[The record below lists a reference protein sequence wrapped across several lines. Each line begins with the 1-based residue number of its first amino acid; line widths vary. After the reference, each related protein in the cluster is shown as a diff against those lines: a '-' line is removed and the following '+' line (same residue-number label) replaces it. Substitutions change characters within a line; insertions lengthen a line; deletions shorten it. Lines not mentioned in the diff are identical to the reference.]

1 MGELVK
7 KYNSRVLL
15 GVMLILSGS
24 YYKKTGWSLQYN
36 QPVFKWVGWFWIAC
50 GVFVLVYEFYTFM
63 KTKYGN

>member
-1 MGELVK
+1 
-7 KYNSRVLL
+7 
-15 GVMLILSGS
+15 MLILSGS